1 MQINLLGKNLEITD
15 AINEYVEK
23 RVTNLGKLLSKIE
36 NSGGEVMVHF
46 EVGRRTNGQNKGD
59 VFHADCSINI
69 DGKKFYAQAD
79 KEDLYEAIDDIKETL
94 FREINKDKDRA
105 QTLFKRGAISVKKML
120 KGLSKR
126 NPFTGKY

>member
-1 MQINLLGKNLEITD
+1 MQINLLGKNLEITE
-15 AINEYVEK
+15 AMSEYVEK

-59 VFHADCSINI
+59 VFHADCNINI
-69 DGKKFYAQAD
+69 NGKKFYASAD
-79 KEDLYEAIDDIKETL
+79 KEDLYQAVDQIKETL
-94 FREINKDKDRA
+94 FREISKDKDRS
-105 QTLFKRGAISVKKML
+105 QTLFHRGARSVKKMM

-126 NPFTGKY
+126 NPFTSKY

>member
-23 RVTNLGKLLSKIE
+23 RVTNLGKLLTKIE

-59 VFHADCSINI
+59 VFHADCNINI
-69 DGKKFYAQAD
+69 NGKKFYASAD
-79 KEDLYEAIDDIKETL
+79 TEDLYEAVDQIKETL
-94 FREINKDKDRA
+94 FREISKDKERT
-105 QTLFKRGAISVKKML
+105 QTLFTRGARSVKKML

>member
-23 RVTNLGKLLSKIE
+23 RVTNLGKLLTKIE

-59 VFHADCSINI
+59 VFHADCNINI
-69 DGKKFYAQAD
+69 NGKKFYASAD
-79 KEDLYEAIDDIKETL
+79 KEDLYQAVDQIKETL
-94 FREINKDKDRA
+94 FREISKDKERS
-105 QTLFKRGAISVKKML
+105 QTLFHRGARSVKKMM

>member
-1 MQINLLGKNLEITD
+1 MQINLLGKNLEITE
-15 AINEYVEK
+15 AMSEYVEK

-59 VFHADCSINI
+59 VFHADCNINI
-69 DGKKFYAQAD
+69 NGKKFYASAD
-79 KEDLYEAIDDIKETL
+79 KEDLYQAVDQIKETL
-94 FREINKDKDRA
+94 FREISKDKDRS
-105 QTLFKRGAISVKKML
+105 QTLFHRGARSVKKMM